1 LENKD
6 EHRNRSTNQDNI
18 WGSLETIVDKSQHSW
33 STCDEVYD
41 FISKL
46 GNCRISINNWC
57 ALRTGFGAWKK
68 NMAKLLVFVK
78 LQKAVV
84 FMYG

>member
-1 LENKD
+1 M
-6 EHRNRSTNQDNI
+6 RSA
-18 WGSLETIVDKSQHSW
+18 GG
-33 STCDEVYD
+33 
-41 FISKL
+41 F
-46 GNCRISINNWC
+46 
-57 ALRTGFGAWKK
+57 RTMEK